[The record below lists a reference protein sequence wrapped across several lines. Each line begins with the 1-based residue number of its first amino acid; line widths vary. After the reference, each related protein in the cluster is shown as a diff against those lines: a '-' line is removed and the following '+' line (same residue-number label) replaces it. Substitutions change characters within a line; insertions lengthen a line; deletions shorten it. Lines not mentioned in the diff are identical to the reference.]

1 MAIVVRDYR
10 KGTDAERNPRDAE
23 EAVRNKATC
32 LYLMLLVFC
41 SGAAGQLE
49 KNSGQKLSGSGYAE
63 DAFWDLVVEG
73 GTVVT
78 MDGPRHVIE
87 NGIVVVQGDT
97 IVAVEPMTPAAKD
110 KYMYTAKQI
119 IDAKG
124 KLILPG
130 FINGHTHVPMV
141 LMRGLIDDVT
151 LDDWLRK
158 YIFPAEARN
167 VTEDY
172 VRWGTRLAMAEM
184 IRSGT
189 TTFADMYYFED
200 AVAEETKAAGLR
212 GFLGETWI
220 DFPAPDNKSEAEMAA
235 YSEKFIKKWQGDPL
249 IHAAVAPH
257 SIYTCSEKTLRDAA
271 ALARKYHAPIL
282 IHVAEM
288 RKALM
293 DSLAHN
299 GATPVQYLERIS
311 FLGPDVLAAHCI
323 WVDYADMKILADHQ
337 VGCVHN
343 PSSNMML
350 ASGVAP
356 VVDERAAGMRVG
368 LGTDGP
374 AGSNNDLDMMEEM
387 DLAAKLQ
394 KTARVDPRALGA
406 KGALEM
412 ATIEGAR
419 ALHMEKE
426 IGSLETG
433 KKADLVVLNLNV
445 PNAVPMYDVYS
456 QVVYALKASEVE
468 TVVVGGKTLLKDGKL
483 LTVDESAA
491 MAKAKEYGAKVQ
503 ASLKQ

>member
-1 MAIVVRDYR
+1 MKLCGTLYKSAFFVRGLSALLSITATAATLCAQAPQKQR
-10 KGTDAERNPRDAE
+10 V
-23 EAVRNKATC
+23 AVD
-32 LYLMLLVFC
+32 LLVT
-41 SGAAGQLE
+41 GA
-49 KNSGQKLSGSGYAE
+49 
-63 DAFWDLVVEG
+63 
-73 GTVVT
+73 TIVT
-78 MDGPRHVIE
+78 MDPDRRVIE
-87 NGIVVVQGDT
+87 AGFLAVRGDSVVAIGEQ
-97 IVAVEPMTPAAKD
+97 VATMFPKGL
-110 KYMYTAKQI
+110 TATKT
-119 IDAKG
+119 IDARG
-124 KLILPG
+124 KIVIPG
-130 FINGHTHVPMV
+130 LINGHTHIPMV
-141 LMRGLIDDVT
+141 LMRGLKDDVT

-172 VRWGTRLAMAEM
+172 VRWGSRLALAEM

-200 AVAEETKAAGLR
+200 AEAEETKVAGLR

-220 DFPAPDNKSEAEMAA
+220 DFPAPDNKNEAEMAA
-235 YSEKFIKKWQGDPL
+235 YTEKFLKKWQGDPF

-257 SIYTCSEKTLRDAA
+257 SIYTCSEKTLRDSA

-288 RKALM
+288 EKEFV
-293 DSLAHN
+293 DSVKTN
-299 GATPVQYLERIS
+299 GATPVEYLDRIGV
-311 FLGPDVLAAHCI
+311 LGPDVLAAHCI
-323 WVDYADMKILADHQ
+323 WLDSTDMKIVAERQ
-337 VGCVHN
+337 TGCVHN

-350 ASGVAP
+350 ASGVAA

-374 AGSNNDLDMMEEM
+374 AGSNNDLNMMEEM

-394 KTARVDPRALGA
+394 KTYRVDPRALGA

-426 IGSLETG
+426 IGSLEVG
-433 KKADLVVLNLNV
+433 KKADLVILNLNA

-456 QVVYALKASEVE
+456 QIVYALKASEVE
-468 TVVVGGKTLLKDGKL
+468 TVVVGGKILLKDGKL
-483 LTVDESAA
+483 LTVDEAKA
-491 MAKAKEYGAKVQ
+491 MAKAREYGKKVE